1 MKKNLFEKLDEWVA
15 TPIAI
20 DINKESIK
28 NYIGKAQE
36 KFRRENGR

>member
-15 TPIAI
+15 TPI

-36 KFRRENGR
+36 KFKRQNGR